1 MLNVQSIVA
10 HKNSASS
17 CACQRYYTVASAKKK
32 QKTTVSVSSIFDPRC
47 WLISLTRMNQ
57 GVFSWDCAFGVRHG
71 SQELAILHPVVCVL
85 QSMNQYSKRRSTT
98 HIWQQ
103 KNSPTERRRRVSNL
117 YTYFGTSDSNH
128 FTPVQTKHAHGEVL
142 FAVGVTGSQ
151 AKLLIGACEI
161 LWQLLNPTIAQSV
174 HGYLHLL
181 EK

>member
-1 MLNVQSIVA
+1 MSNVQSIVA
-10 HKNSASS
+10 HNNSASS
-17 CACQRYYTVASAKKK
+17 CACQRYCCFYQEKKT
-32 QKTTVSVSSIFDPRC
+32 KTTESVSSIFDPRC
-47 WLISLTRMNQ
+47 WLISLTRMTQ
-57 GVFSWDCAFGVRHG
+57 GVFLSDCAFGVRHG

-103 KNSPTERRRRVSNL
+103 KNSPTKRRRHVSNL
-117 YTYFGTSDSNH
+117 TLTSELRTQTISL
-128 FTPVQTKHAHGEVL
+128 PVQTKHAHGEVL

-151 AKLLIGACEI
+151 AQLLIGACEI

-174 HGYLHLL
+174 HGYMDLL